1 MIARGEV
8 EMGLFNISEATIP
21 GVVVAGA
28 VPAPLQE
35 YTTYDAAVMG
45 NAANKDGAA
54 AFVKFVTGKGAAATW
69 KAALIDAM

>member
-1 MIARGEV
+1 
-8 EMGLFNISEATIP
+8 
-21 GVVVAGA
+21 VVVAGP
-28 VPAPLQE
+28 VPAPLEQ
-35 YTTYDAAVMG
+35 YTTYDAAVLA